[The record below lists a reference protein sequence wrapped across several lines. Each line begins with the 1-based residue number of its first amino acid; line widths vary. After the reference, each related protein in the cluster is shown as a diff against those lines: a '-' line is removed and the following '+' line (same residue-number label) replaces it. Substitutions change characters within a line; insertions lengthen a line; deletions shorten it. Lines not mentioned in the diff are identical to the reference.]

1 MRDAVPEYTALNA
14 KVSRATAIHVA
25 NAELSCQ
32 LASTVIM
39 HRCVLALVVSAAHA
53 FVATTRKPCSI
64 ALHSSILSD
73 DVFPSTATDVF
84 VGNMPYGMSDD
95 YVKDLVY
102 TVRKDDGSPVN
113 PEVLRVTVPR
123 DEETGKDRG
132 LAFIKVLDATQAA
145 DLSEALDGFE
155 YRGRVLN
162 SNVKES
168 RKKKWVERPAV
179 DPATLDDG
187 GLFEALDALPDKF
200 AIQEYGLEKI
210 RNACKKARIKAG
222 GDLEQCT
229 ARLLKIQGLKPEVYL
244 DPAFG
249 LIPTRNNRRNA
260 RWN

>member
-1 MRDAVPEYTALNA
+1 M
-14 KVSRATAIHVA
+14 
-25 NAELSCQ
+25 
-32 LASTVIM
+32 
-39 HRCVLALVVSAAHA
+39 
-53 FVATTRKPCSI
+53 
-64 ALHSSILSD
+64 
-73 DVFPSTATDVF
+73 
-84 VGNMPYGMSDD
+84 
-95 YVKDLVY
+95 
-102 TVRKDDGSPVN
+102 
-113 PEVLRVTVPR
+113 
-123 DEETGKDRG
+123 
-132 LAFIKVLDATQAA
+132 
-145 DLSEALDGFE
+145 
-155 YRGRVLN
+155 N

>member
-1 MRDAVPEYTALNA
+1 
-14 KVSRATAIHVA
+14 
-25 NAELSCQ
+25 
-32 LASTVIM
+32 
-39 HRCVLALVVSAAHA
+39 
-53 FVATTRKPCSI
+53 
-64 ALHSSILSD
+64 
-73 DVFPSTATDVF
+73 
-84 VGNMPYGMSDD
+84 MPYGMSDD

-187 GLFEALDALPDKF
+187 GSWPIHAAGQVRDP
-200 AIQEYGLEKI
+200 GPCLEKI

>member
-1 MRDAVPEYTALNA
+1 MHATHADHCSQVAVFLDQRFSKIEAAL
-14 KVSRATAIHVA
+14 K
-25 NAELSCQ
+25 
-32 LASTVIM
+32 
-39 HRCVLALVVSAAHA
+39 
-53 FVATTRKPCSI
+53 K
-64 ALHSSILSD
+64 
-73 DVFPSTATDVF
+73 
-84 VGNMPYGMSDD
+84 
-95 YVKDLVY
+95 K
-102 TVRKDDGSPVN
+102 
-113 PEVLRVTVPR
+113 PR
-123 DEETGKDRG
+123 DIEETKELEEYLTNVPNDIRP
-132 LAFIKVLDATQAA
+132 LQEFIDEMRLMAA
-145 DLSEALDGFE
+145 VLDGFE

-187 GLFEALDALPDKF
+187 GLFEALDTLPDKF

-229 ARLLKIQGLKPEVYL
+229 ARLLKIRGLKPEVYL

>member
-1 MRDAVPEYTALNA
+1 MTAM
-14 KVSRATAIHVA
+14 
-25 NAELSCQ
+25 
-32 LASTVIM
+32 M
-39 HRCVLALVVSAAHA
+39 HRCLFVLAAAHA
-53 FVATTRKPCSI
+53 FVTTTHKPCSI

-145 DLSEALDGFE
+145 DLSQALDGFE

-187 GLFEALDALPDKF
+187 GLFEALDTLPDKF

-229 ARLLKIQGLKPEVYL
+229 DRLLKIQGLKPEVYL